1 MPEPEPLSG
10 TSSFRFPQFLI
21 GKDSRGRWVVRD
33 KRGLSGGLFINRAEA
48 IKFAMFESGR
58 RARAVIM
65 VPGGLE
71 LDMAPH
77 GEPTNTRRHAA

>member
-1 MPEPEPLSG
+1 MPEPEPLSR
-10 TSSFRFPQFLI
+10 TSSSTGPQFLI

-58 RARAVIM
+58 CARAVIM

-71 LDMAPH
+71 FDWR
-77 GEPTNTRRHAA
+77 PTVS

>member
-1 MPEPEPLSG
+1 MPEPEPLSR
-10 TSSFRFPQFLI
+10 TSSSRVPQFLI

-33 KRGLSGGLFINRAEA
+33 KRGLSGGLFVNRADA

-58 RARAVIM
+58 CARAVIM

-71 LDMAPH
+71 FDMARPS
-77 GEPTNTRRHAA
+77 GLTVLYRPAA